1 VREFTEFGNN
11 QQKFDDMNIEVL
23 GISRDLAP
31 AQQKFKEFVN
41 AKNTFLTDP
50 EAKVIGAY
58 GALNANKIANRYYF
72 LIDENGKLIWK
83 SVTGQLIPVEKL
95 VDDLSQVVKK

>member
-1 VREFTEFGNN
+1 MG
-11 QQKFDDMNIEVL
+11 IEIVAV
-23 GISRDLAP
+23 SRDLAP
-31 AQQKFKEFVN
+31 AQQRFKEFVN

-50 EAKVIGAY
+50 EAKVISAY

-83 SVTGQLIPVEKL
+83 SVSGQLIPVDKL
-95 VDDLSQVVKK
+95 VEDLAQVVKK

>member
-1 VREFTEFGNN
+1 
-11 QQKFDDMNIEVL
+11 MNVEVI

-31 AQQKFKEFVN
+31 SQAKFKETVKAQN
-41 AKNTFLTDP
+41 VFLSDP
-50 EAKVIGAY
+50 EAKIISAY

-72 LIDENGKLIWK
+72 LVDENSKLIWK

-95 VDDLSQVVKK
+95 VEDLGAVVKGN